1 LKKENEMDIFE
12 KLKKLSA
19 EINGTNGAVKPEFI
33 VVGLGNPGVQYENTR
48 HNAGFLAISAME
60 KKYNFSVTSHKFK
73 ALVGN
78 TVIGGKSCLVMKPET
93 YMNLSGD
100 AVAAAA
106 DFYKIPVENIIVIF
120 DDISL
125 EPGFM
130 RVRRKG
136 SAGGHNGIKS
146 IIAQCGSENF
156 PRVKIGVGK
165 KPHPDYNLADWVL
178 SRFSDE
184 DLKTLEDVTAKTCE
198 AVELIVQGK
207 ISEAMNRFN

>member
-1 LKKENEMDIFE
+1 
-12 KLKKLSA
+12 
-19 EINGTNGAVKPEFI
+19 
-33 VVGLGNPGVQYENTR
+33 
-48 HNAGFLAISAME
+48 
-60 KKYNFSVTSHKFK
+60 
-73 ALVGN
+73 VGN
-78 TVIGGKSCLVMKPET
+78 AVIGGKNCLVMKPET